1 MYRIAILGCEN
12 SHAGAFL
19 RIIKEEQICDVEVV
33 GVYSYDPQASEA
45 LNKQYGVY
53 AAKSFDEFVG
63 KIDGLVITARH
74 GDNHYKYAKPYLDS
88 KIPIFIDKPITIS
101 EQEAVEFMSILKSN
115 SIPAC
120 GGSMCIYSDHV
131 LELKETIAKGEYGKV
146 IGGSVRAPLVSGS
159 EHGGF
164 YFYAQHMVQT
174 VCELFGYFPY
184 AVQAFKCENKIT
196 VMILYDSYDITGIY
210 LDNAGD
216 NNTGI
221 WLYSQSVV
229 FEKGIVS
236 GMDKLTNAASREFH
250 SFYDVLKG
258 KEPHHSYD
266 ELFASIF
273 IMNAIER
280 SLSSGKEEKVLRAEE
295 IAL

>member
-1 MYRIAILGCEN
+1 MYKIAILGCEN

-19 RIIKEEQICDVEVV
+19 RIIKEEQISDVEVV
-33 GVYSYDPQASEA
+33 GVYSYDPAASEA

-53 AAKSFDEFVG
+53 VAKDFDEFVG

-74 GDNHYKYAKPYLDS
+74 GDNHYKYAKPYLAS

-101 EQEAVEFMSILKSN
+101 EKEAVEFMNILKDN

-131 LELKETIAKGEYGKV
+131 LELKEVIAKGEYGKV
-146 IGGSVRAPLVSGS
+146 IGGSVRAPLDPNS

-174 VCELFGYFPY
+174 ACELFGYFPK
-184 AVQAFKCENKIT
+184 AVQAFRCQNTIT
-196 VMILYDSYDITGIY
+196 VMIRYESYDVTGIY
-210 LDNAGD
+210 LDNPGV
-216 NNTGI
+216 
-221 WLYSQSVV
+221 WLYSQSIV
-229 FEKGIVS
+229 FEKGVIG

-250 SFYDVLKG
+250 SFYDVLRGEK
-258 KEPHHSYD
+258 PHHSY
-266 ELFASIF
+266 EEMFASVF

-280 SLSSGKEEKVLRAEE
+280 SLASGKEEKILYAED
-295 IAL
+295 IK

>member
-1 MYRIAILGCEN
+1 MYKIAILGCEN

-19 RIIKEEQICDVEVV
+19 RIIKEESISDVEVV
-33 GVYSYDPQASEA
+33 GVYSYDPASSER
-45 LNKQYGVY
+45 LSKQYGVY
-53 AAKSFDEFVG
+53 AAERFDEFVG

-101 EQEAVEFMSILKSN
+101 QTEAVEFMSILKDN
-115 SIPAC
+115 CIPAC

-131 LELKETIAKGEYGKV
+131 LELKDAIAKGEMGKV
-146 IGGSVRAPLVSGS
+146 IGGTVRAPLAMYS

-174 VCELFGYFPY
+174 ACELFGYFPR
-184 AVQAFKCENKIT
+184 AVQAFKCDNKIT
-196 VMILYDSYDITGIY
+196 VLFRYADYDITGIF
-210 LDNAGD
+210 L
-216 NNTGI
+216 NNESDAGI

-229 FEKGIVS
+229 FEKGCMG
-236 GMDKLTNAASREFH
+236 GMDPLTNAASREFH
-250 SFYDVLKG
+250 SFYDVLRG
-258 KEPHHSYD
+258 EQAHHSYE
-266 ELFASIF
+266 ELFAPVF

-280 SLSSGKEEKVLRAEE
+280 SMKNGNEEAVLYGGQA
-295 IAL
+295 

>member
-1 MYRIAILGCEN
+1 MYKIAILGCEN

-19 RIIKEEQICDVEVV
+19 RIIKEEQINDVEVV
-33 GVYSYDPQASEA
+33 GIYSYDPAASET

-53 AAKSFDEFVG
+53 VAKDFDEFVG

-101 EQEAVEFMSILKSN
+101 EKEAVEFMKVLKDN
-115 SIPAC
+115 AIPAC

-146 IGGSVRAPLVSGS
+146 IGGSVRAPLDPDS

-174 VCELFGYFPY
+174 ACELFGYFPRS
-184 AVQAFKCENKIT
+184 VQAFKCENTIT
-196 VMILYDSYDITGIY
+196 VMIRYESYDITGIY
-210 LDNAGD
+210 LFNAGVW
-216 NNTGI
+216 N
-221 WLYSQSVV
+221 YSQSIV

-250 SFYDVLKG
+250 SFYDVLRG
-258 KEPHHSYD
+258 EQPHHSYD
-266 ELFASIF
+266 ELFSSVF

-280 SLSSGKEEKVLRAEE
+280 SMKTGKEERILYAEDIE
-295 IAL
+295 L

>member
-1 MYRIAILGCEN
+1 MYKIAILGCEN

-19 RIIKEEQICDVEVV
+19 RIIKEEQINDVEVV
-33 GVYSYDPQASEA
+33 GVYSYDSEASER

-53 AAKSFDEFVG
+53 VAKNFDEFVG

-101 EQEAVEFMSILKSN
+101 EKEAVEFMNILKNN

-131 LELKETIAKGEYGKV
+131 LELKEAIAKGELGKV
-146 IGGSVRAPLVSGS
+146 IGGSVRAPLDPDS
-159 EHGGF
+159 EYGGF

-174 VCELFGYFPY
+174 VCELFGYFPKS
-184 AVQAFKCENKIT
+184 VQAFKCENTIT
-196 VMILYDSYDITGIY
+196 VMIRYESYDITGIY
-210 LDNAGD
+210 LF
-216 NNTGI
+216 NTNV

-229 FEKGIVS
+229 FEKGCIA
-236 GMDKLTNAASREFH
+236 GMDPLTNAASREFH

-258 KEPHHSYD
+258 KEPHHSYE
-266 ELFASIF
+266 ELFAPVF

-280 SLSSGKEEKVLRAEE
+280 SLSSSAEE
-295 IAL
+295 QILYGEEVKA

>member
-1 MYRIAILGCEN
+1 MYKIAILGCEN

-19 RIIKEEQICDVEVV
+19 RIIKEEQITDVEVV
-33 GVYSYDPQASEA
+33 GVYSYDPAASEA

-53 AAKSFDEFVG
+53 VAKDYDEFVG

-74 GDNHYKYAKPYLDS
+74 GDNHYKYAKPYLAS

-101 EQEAVEFMSILKSN
+101 EKEAVEFMNVLKDN

-131 LELKETIAKGEYGKV
+131 LELKEAIAKGEYGKV
-146 IGGSVRAPLVSGS
+146 IGGSVRAPLDPDS

-174 VCELFGYFPY
+174 ACELFGYFPKS
-184 AVQAFKCENKIT
+184 VQAFKCDNKIT
-196 VMILYDSYDITGIY
+196 VMIRYDSYDITGIY
-210 LDNAGD
+210 LYNAGV
-216 NNTGI
+216 

-229 FEKGIVS
+229 FEKGILS

-250 SFYDVLKG
+250 SFYDVLRGEK
-258 KEPHHSYD
+258 PHHSYE
-266 ELFASIF
+266 ELFASVF

-280 SLSSGKEEKVLRAEE
+280 SLSSGKEEKILYAED
-295 IAL
+295 IK